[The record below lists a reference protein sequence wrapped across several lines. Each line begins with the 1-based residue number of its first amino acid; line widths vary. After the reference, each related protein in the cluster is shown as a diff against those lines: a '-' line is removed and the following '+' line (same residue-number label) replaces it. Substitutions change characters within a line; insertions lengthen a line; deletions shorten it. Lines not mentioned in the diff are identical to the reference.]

1 MKKEAT
7 EYILDFHF
15 GSEKL
20 TDLMI
25 AYLKDKIEEEHTEK
39 ERIGN

>member
-7 EYILDFHF
+7 EYVLDFHF

-25 AYLKDKIEEEHTEK
+25 AYLKEKIEERTEK